1 MSTTFNATQAIA
13 SVFENHT
20 NAIVRA
26 LADKYGFDAV
36 EARGVIGA
44 VDVSK
49 PTLTKDE
56 KKAQSA
62 EKKAKREAK
71 KQAKAGKP
79 KRAATGYITFC
90 VAERI
95 TIKSESPEMKPKDV
109 VCELAKRWKALSAE
123 ERTEWNE
130 RAKTPTA
137 SDESDDELD
146 LEENSD
152 ETEE

>member
-1 MSTTFNATQAIA
+1 MSTTFNASQAIA
-13 SVFENHT
+13 TVFESHT

-36 EARGVIGA
+36 EARGIIGA
-44 VDVSK
+44 VDVAK
-49 PTLTKDE
+49 PSLSKDE
-56 KKAQSA
+56 KKARSA

-71 KQAKAGKP
+71 KLAKAEKP

-90 VAERI
+90 VAERV
-95 TIKSESPEMKPKDV
+95 TIKSETPEMKPKDV

-130 RAKTPTA
+130 RAKTPAA
-137 SDESDDELD
+137 SDDSDEEEELAM
-146 LEENSD
+146 EEN
-152 ETEE
+152 ETE